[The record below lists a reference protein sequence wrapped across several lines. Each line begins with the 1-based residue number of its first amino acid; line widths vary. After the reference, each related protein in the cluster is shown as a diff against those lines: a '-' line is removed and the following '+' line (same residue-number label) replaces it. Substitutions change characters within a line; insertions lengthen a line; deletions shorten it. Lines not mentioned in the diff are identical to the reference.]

1 MVKLNLQKCIAVFVL
16 VYSIGS
22 PAMSQSL
29 FDSVISVDRA
39 AITKY
44 ELDQRIRF
52 FELLKPSNNV
62 EDEARNSLIEDRLK
76 IAAARRADIQLTP
89 EALMAAMSDFAKNS
103 NNNLN
108 QLLDDL
114 AHDGV
119 DEQTFRDYVE
129 AGITWRQLVR
139 GRFASRANPT
149 EAEIDRALAS
159 AGAQGGIQV
168 LLTEIVLPA
177 PPDQMAAARKIANR
191 LTRIESTNIFSEQAQ
206 LLSVA
211 QSRANGGKLEWTNL
225 NDLPAG
231 LRPIISGLR
240 PGQITK
246 PLEITN
252 AIVLFQLLDIAETAF
267 QLPKIS
273 AIEYAQLAGPESAV
287 VSVSTRADTCD
298 DLYGLVK
305 TDAALTLT
313 IQSHPQDQITQA
325 IALRLNG
332 LDKNEQSIRPTT
344 EPNQADMIMLC
355 ARIYSIVEDVSR
367 SQVAGNLRSAHLTSL
382 ADGYLAELRSNS
394 DITYH

>member
-16 VYSIGS
+16 VYSVGS

-114 AHDGV
+114 AQDGV

-177 PPDQMAAARKIANR
+177 PPDQMAVARKIANR

-344 EPNQADMIMLC
+344 EPNQADMVMLC
-355 ARIYSIVEDVSR
+355 ARIYSMVEDVSR

>member
-16 VYSIGS
+16 VYSVGS

-114 AHDGV
+114 AQDGV

-211 QSRANGGKLEWTNL
+211 QSRTNGGKLEWTNL

-355 ARIYSIVEDVSR
+355 ARIYSMVEDVSR

>member
-16 VYSIGS
+16 VYSVGS

-52 FELLKPSNNV
+52 FGLLKPSNNV

-114 AHDGV
+114 AQDGV

-211 QSRANGGKLEWTNL
+211 KSRANGGKLEWTNL

>member
-16 VYSIGS
+16 VCSVGS

-114 AHDGV
+114 AQDGV

>member
-16 VYSIGS
+16 VYSVGS

-114 AHDGV
+114 AQDGV

-211 QSRANGGKLEWTNL
+211 KSRANGGKLEWTNL

-344 EPNQADMIMLC
+344 EPNQADMVMLC

>member
-1 MVKLNLQKCIAVFVL
+1 MVKLNLQKCIAVIVL
-16 VYSIGS
+16 VYSVGS

-114 AHDGV
+114 AQDGV

-211 QSRANGGKLEWTNL
+211 KSRANGGKLEWTNL

>member
-16 VYSIGS
+16 VCSVGS

-114 AHDGV
+114 AQDGV

-177 PPDQMAAARKIANR
+177 PPDQMAVARKIANR

>member
-16 VYSIGS
+16 VYSVGS

-52 FELLKPSNNV
+52 FGLLKPSNNV

-114 AHDGV
+114 AQDGV

-211 QSRANGGKLEWTNL
+211 KSRANGGKLEWTNL

-325 IALRLNG
+325 IAMRLNG

-355 ARIYSIVEDVSR
+355 ARIYSIVENVSR

>member
-16 VYSIGS
+16 VYSVGS

-89 EALMAAMSDFAKNS
+89 EALMAAMSDFARNS
-103 NNNLN
+103 NHNLN

-114 AHDGV
+114 AQDGV

-129 AGITWRQLVR
+129 VGITWRQLVR

-355 ARIYSIVEDVSR
+355 ARIYSMVEDVSR

>member
-16 VYSIGS
+16 VYSVGS

-114 AHDGV
+114 AQDGV

>member
-1 MVKLNLQKCIAVFVL
+1 MAKLNLQKCIAALVL
-16 VYSIGS
+16 AYSVGS

-29 FDSVISVDRA
+29 FDPVISVDHA

-44 ELDQRIRF
+44 ELEQRVRL
-52 FELLKPSNNV
+52 FEILQRSNNV
-62 EDEARNSLIEDRLK
+62 EDEARKSLIEDRLK
-76 IAAARRADIQLTP
+76 TAATRRADIQLTP
-89 EALMAAMSDFAKNS
+89 EALMQGMSNFARNA
-103 NNNLN
+103 NRNLN

-114 AHDGV
+114 SQDGV
-119 DEQTFRDYVE
+119 DEQTFRDYVKV
-129 AGITWRQLVR
+129 GITWSQLIR

-159 AGAQGGIQV
+159 TGKQGGIQV

-177 PPDQMAAARKIANR
+177 SPDQIAAARKTANR
-191 LTRIESTNIFSEQAQ
+191 LTRIKSSTIFSEQAR
-206 LLSVA
+206 LLSA
-211 QSRANGGKLEWTNL
+211 AKSRENGGKLEWVNL

-246 PLEITN
+246 PLEIPN
-252 AIVLFQLLDIAETAF
+252 AIILFQLLDVAETAF
-267 QLPKIS
+267 NLPKI
-273 AIEYAQLAGPESAV
+273 AVIEYAQLTGPASTV
-287 VSVSTRADTCD
+287 ISVSTRADTCD

-313 IQSHPQDQITQA
+313 IQSHPQDQITRA

-332 LDKNEQSIRPTT
+332 LDKNEQSILPTT
-344 EPNQADMIMLC
+344 EPKQADMIMLC
-355 ARIYSIVEDVSR
+355 ARIYSVLEDVSR
-367 SQVAGNLRSAHLTSL
+367 NQVADNLRSGRLTSL

>member
-16 VYSIGS
+16 VYSVGS

-52 FELLKPSNNV
+52 FKLLKPSNNV

-114 AHDGV
+114 AQDGV

-211 QSRANGGKLEWTNL
+211 KSRANGGKLEWTNL

-325 IALRLNG
+325 IAMRLNG

>member
-16 VYSIGS
+16 VYSVGS

-76 IAAARRADIQLTP
+76 IAAARQADIQLTP

-114 AHDGV
+114 AQDGV

>member
-16 VYSIGS
+16 VYSVGS

-62 EDEARNSLIEDRLK
+62 KDEARNSLIEDRLK

-114 AHDGV
+114 AQDGV

-344 EPNQADMIMLC
+344 EPNQADMVMLC

>member
-16 VYSIGS
+16 VYSVGS

-76 IAAARRADIQLTP
+76 IAAARRANIQLTP
-89 EALMAAMSDFAKNS
+89 EALTAAMSDFAKNS

-108 QLLDDL
+108 QLLDNL
-114 AHDGV
+114 AQDGV

>member
-16 VYSIGS
+16 VYSVGS

-114 AHDGV
+114 AQDGV

-177 PPDQMAAARKIANR
+177 PPDQMAVARKIANR

-332 LDKNEQSIRPTT
+332 LDKNEQSIRPTA

>member
-16 VYSIGS
+16 VYSVGS

-114 AHDGV
+114 AQDGV

-149 EAEIDRALAS
+149 EAEIDRAVAS